1 LAIEIHLLAF
11 YAGEKEKGGRGGPAR
26 PCGLEGGYVR
36 GLQALGATGNLEFNR
51 LPFVERLIPV
61 SLDGGEVH
69 KNVLAGLALDE
80 PIPFAGVEPLHSSLF
95 FHGFSSSLFDLVTS
109 AVRLLH
115 L

>member
-11 YAGEKEKGGRGGPAR
+11 CAGEKEKGGHGKPAR

-36 GLQALGATGNLEFNR
+36 CLQALGATGNLEFNG
-51 LPFVERLIPV
+51 LPFVERLVSI
-61 SLDGGEVH
+61 SLDSGEVH
-69 KNVLAGLALDE
+69 KNVFAGLSLYE
-80 PIPFAGVEPLHSSLF
+80 SIPFAGIEPLHSSLF
-95 FHGFSSSLFDLVTS
+95 FHGFSSSLFGVVTA